1 MIRARLILFG
11 FLFLPLASMATC
23 PLGPK
28 ETHLNVHRLMRN
40 FGRNTRDADYLC
52 VKGKIPYETVTDN
65 ELSEAITKL
74 GVVIECADEVLKDP
88 TGEVLPGKLLIM
100 TDEKEKAELVDDYV
114 YFMTDFK
121 DIVIEYREL
130 FKALLAQ
137 KPSERNFTEVDEKR
151 SEVDKLINRAH
162 KKL

>member
-1 MIRARLILFG
+1 MIRSSLLLAL
-11 FLFLPLASMATC
+11 LFLPMATMAAC
-23 PLGPK
+23 PLGAK
-28 ETHLNVHRLMRN
+28 ETRLNVNRLMRN
-40 FGRNTRDADYLC
+40 FGKAVSDADYIC
-52 VKGKIPYETVTDN
+52 FKAKNPIETVTDSDIN
-65 ELSEAITKL
+65 EAINKL
-74 GVVIECADEVLKDP
+74 DMGIECAEEVLKDP

-121 DIVIEYREL
+121 DALIEYRDL
-130 FKALLAQ
+130 YKALLAQ

-151 SEVDKLINRAH
+151 KDVDNLVMRAH